1 MLPQPMVD
9 PELLTMPM
17 LVLCNKLAMQC
28 WLTTLILP
36 WCLHWV
42 KLLWMISLST
52 FFFMTLGYLDWV
64 WVERMRMDLVL
75 LICGENRHAKTDVC
89 IIDWSHNDILLLVQE
104 DKKLGRGRHAQA
116 QLVAEAIVTFHKNN
130 VHREA
135 VGLAWFYKLLQKQK
149 QTLPNWTKKISLMQ
163 FFLRTMTPWFT
174 GLAVSYTC
182 TYLSC
187 STFSQS
193 NFVEA
198 MSKKSAIKSL
208 F

>member
-9 PELLTMPM
+9 PELLTMPT
-17 LVLCNKLAMQC
+17 LALCNKLATQC

-42 KLLWMISLST
+42 KLLWMISLSI

-116 QLVAEAIVTFHKNN
+116 QLV
-130 VHREA
+130 
-135 VGLAWFYKLLQKQK
+135 WQKQSWPFTRIMCIGK
-149 QTLPNWTKKISLMQ
+149 QLDSLDSISSCRSKSRPCQTEQKKYHWCN
-163 FFLRTMTPWFT
+163 FFWGQWHP
-174 GLAVSYTC
+174 GLQGLLCHTHVHIWAVQ
-182 TYLSC
+182 LSH
-187 STFSQS
+187 
-193 NFVEA
+193 NP
-198 MSKKSAIKSL
+198 IL
-208 F
+208 